1 MINRYRVNQ
10 CRVGQLID
18 CKYQQF
24 SPHNPSLGSGSRAR
38 LKRFMLVPLIAALAS
53 LVSTIASNSLSQAD
67 IVECNGI
74 LTNKPC
80 EEGRKVLTEVHPTPP
95 GISAGVPGSGANQGS
110 DSALMQR
117 WMNDLEIKKI
127 RYQRKYGIN
136 LELELVRRACLAGPI
151 ELCDNKIK
159 EADRELEEKVLRTK
173 KISLATQ
180 QEEKHGDKTDEGVQK
195 DISQSDAELNQTSVT
210 VVNVV
215 RPKPL
220 PPKRL
225 PNPAQTKGA
234 VDNSSTETVVE
245 GNGAQLPTGMA
256 VGNSR

>member
-1 MINRYRVNQ
+1 MINNCRVNQ
-10 CRVGQLID
+10 LID
-18 CKYQQF
+18 SKNQRF
-24 SPHNPSLGSGSRAR
+24 SPHNLSFSSLYRDR
-38 LKRFMLVPLIAALAS
+38 LKRLMLATFIAS
-53 LVSTIASNSLSQAD
+53 LAYPVLAITSISPALAD

-80 EEGRKVLTEVHPTPP
+80 EDGIKVLTEINPTPSS
-95 GISAGVPGSGANQGS
+95 ISSGVPGSGSNKSS
-110 DSALMQR
+110 DSSLMQR
-117 WMNDLEIKKI
+117 WMSDLEIKKI

-159 EADRELEEKVLRTK
+159 EADRELEEKVLRSQ
-173 KISLATQ
+173 KISLTTR
-180 QEEKHGDKTDEGVQK
+180 EGDKQQGEVIQK
-195 DISQSDAELNQTSVT
+195 DESGGDAALNTTSVT

-225 PNPAQTKGA
+225 PNPVQTKGA
-234 VDNSSTETVVE
+234 VDNSSTGVAEE
-245 GNGAQLPTGMA
+245 DSASQLPTGMA